1 MLKFCKLFIFKIQKK
16 KEFKKMS
23 NTKCNLCAVRA
34 FKKKHSKILT
44 CIDTI
49 DYARLLKLNTEPLV
63 GSFDTKDARM
73 ILVSSPKSFDQITP
87 TLRQFRKDRAAR
99 HMFFDHDAITDD
111 MTNGSG

>member
-1 MLKFCKLFIFKIQKK
+1 
-16 KEFKKMS
+16 MS
-23 NTKCNLCAVRA
+23 NAKCNLCAVRA

-63 GSFDTKDARM
+63 GSFDTTKDARM
-73 ILVSSPKSFDQITP
+73 ILVSSPKSFDQVTS
-87 TLRQFRKDRAAR
+87 TLSHFRKDRVAR
-99 HMFFDHDAITDD
+99 HMFLDNVAITDD